1 MERKRGAQVLGC
13 KARASALP
21 QALPGVPSASTAWT
35 VPPLQGLSSPGTSP
49 GNTGHA
55 PRGSEARM
63 PDWAT
68 FYLQGLKK
76 STKTLHLNFL
86 ISKIE
91 MKVIFVS
98 RAAYEDY
105 MS

>member
-1 MERKRGAQVLGC
+1 MFSPHPWGSDLI
-13 KARASALP
+13 
-21 QALPGVPSASTAWT
+21 
-35 VPPLQGLSSPGTSP
+35 GLRLDLGTSICFESPAVILIMQP
-49 GNTGHA
+49 GL
-55 PRGSEARM
+55 RDICVVGSEARM
-63 PDWAT
+63 PDLAT